1 MEVSGR
7 SVLAKTESG
16 SVRGRLEAKRSIA
29 VFSGIPYV
37 APPIGPKRWRA
48 PSPPEPWSEVL
59 DARKP
64 GPRAFQRR
72 AQTEDFIRLLV
83 AGLGLPPWK
92 RRVMQTG
99 LKLVPLKQSE
109 DCLTVNV
116 RTPVEAVDLPVMVW
130 IHGGDHTDGAG
141 SDISVPDEYAAG
153 FGLCVGHVQLSAW
166 PVRLLGA
173 SRVG

>member
-16 SVRGRLEAKRSIA
+16 SVRGRLEAERSIA